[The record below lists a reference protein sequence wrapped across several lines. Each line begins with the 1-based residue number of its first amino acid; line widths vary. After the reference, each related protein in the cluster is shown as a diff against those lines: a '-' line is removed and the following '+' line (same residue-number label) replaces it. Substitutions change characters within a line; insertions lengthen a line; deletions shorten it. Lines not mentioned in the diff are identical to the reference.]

1 MRTAN
6 ERKELRAHPRI
17 SAPLRACLL
26 NDRGERSEIPVRDIS
41 LGGLFL
47 FTPNLVAQ
55 VGEVRT
61 LELGTQDGGFFLTVQ
76 AEVVRAVMAPDTDE
90 LLGIGM
96 QFTGL
101 GPDQKARLGEL
112 MARLIEGKGGD
123 RRAFP
128 RLSYRVT
135 VLCDG
140 AVTATALLK
149 DLSLGGAGLW
159 LDTPVAIGQEVTLQV
174 EGTKTALRL
183 PGRVVST
190 RWPRHD
196 EPFAQAGIQ
205 FTTLDDATVA
215 ALRVFLRNL
224 LGV

>member
-1 MRTAN
+1 MSVDDK
-6 ERKELRAHPRI
+6 KELRAHPRI
-17 SAPLRACLL
+17 SAPVRACLV
-26 NDRGERSEIPVRDIS
+26 NERGERSEIPVRDIS

-47 FTPNLVAQ
+47 FTPSLVAR

-61 LELGTQDGGFFLTVQ
+61 LELGTPDGAFFLTLK
-76 AEVVRAVMAPDTDE
+76 AEVVRAVVAPDTDE

-96 QFTGL
+96 QFTEL
-101 GPDQKARLGEL
+101 NADQQARLTEL
-112 MARLIEGKGGD
+112 MSRLINGSGGE

-128 RLSYRVT
+128 RLSYRVK
-135 VLCDG
+135 VICDG
-140 AVTATALLK
+140 AVQATALLK

-159 LDTPVAIGQEVTLQV
+159 LDTPVAIGQTVTLQI
-174 EGTKTALRL
+174 EGGKQILKV

-205 FTTLDDATVA
+205 FTHLSE
-215 ALRVFLRNL
+215 ALTSELNAFLRIL